1 MVIGNRLNLENIW
14 KLGKDRI
21 DEVDEFKYLVC
32 YVNGS
37 LKSNF
42 NVNCYLKERVKNQLN
57 YLTRILGEHG
67 DLNRIHL
74 GEALCISV
82 ISPSL
87 THGCAIWISLSSTNK
102 EALESMQYHAA
113 KIVLRTNIY
122 LFVFL

>member
-1 MVIGNRLNLENIW
+1 MLNLENIW

-42 NVNCYLKERVKNQLN
+42 NVNCYLKERVKNQLS
-57 YLTRILGEHG
+57 YLTCILGEHG
-67 DLNRIHL
+67 DFNRINL

-82 ISPSL
+82 IRPSL
-87 THGCAIWISLSSTNK
+87 THGCAIWISLSSTSK

>member
-42 NVNCYLKERVKNQLN
+42 NVNCYLKERVYKVI
-57 YLTRILGEHG
+57 YIIL
-67 DLNRIHL
+67 
-74 GEALCISV
+74 C
-82 ISPSL
+82 
-87 THGCAIWISLSSTNK
+87 
-102 EALESMQYHAA
+102 
-113 KIVLRTNIY
+113 RT
-122 LFVFL
+122 

>member
-1 MVIGNRLNLENIW
+1 MLNLENIW

-42 NVNCYLKERVKNQLN
+42 NVNCYLKERVNNQLN

-67 DLNRIHL
+67 DFNRINL

-82 ISPSL
+82 IRPSL
-87 THGCAIWISLSSTNK
+87 THGCAIWVSLSSTSK